1 MLCKCLMLYFFRN
14 STGHVVSAES
24 VRSVWRTTFDPKD
37 KLTDATAEFGITGS
51 DIYLAD
57 QHTMTF
63 ERTLIGLFA
72 NFSDELAGE
81 PGMDFDLLYSTPRR
95 WVGFSGHQC
104 VHALHVFGSLSASA
118 TAWPRGWARPTTSWP
133 SATS

>member
-1 MLCKCLMLYFFRN
+1 MLKQNNQDKRLLLYFRN

-37 KLTDATAEFGITGS
+37 KVKDATAEFGITGS

-63 ERTLIGLFA
+63 ERRLIELFA
-72 NFSDELAGE
+72 NFSDELAKE
-81 PGMDFDLLYSTPRR
+81 DDMDFDLLYSTPRR
-95 WVGFSGHQC
+95 SVVCCLSS
-104 VHALHVFGSLSASA
+104 SLAI
-118 TAWPRGWARPTTSWP
+118 RD
-133 SATS
+133 

>member
-1 MLCKCLMLYFFRN
+1 M
-14 STGHVVSAES
+14 VSAES

-63 ERTLIGLFA
+63 ERTLIALFA

-95 WVGFSGHQC
+95 WVGFLVSSVFMPFMCLAPFQLQRQRGPGGGRGLRQAGYRLHPH
-104 VHALHVFGSLSASA
+104 VHLHHVRRQP
-118 TAWPRGWARPTTSWP
+118 PR
-133 SATS
+133 

>member
-1 MLCKCLMLYFFRN
+1 MHASKCLMLYFFRN

-57 QHTMTF
+57 DD
-63 ERTLIGLFA
+63 L
-72 NFSDELAGE
+72 S
-81 PGMDFDLLYSTPRR
+81 FDNSY
-95 WVGFSGHQC
+95 
-104 VHALHVFGSLSASA
+104 A
-118 TAWPRGWARPTTSWP
+118 TADGV
-133 SATS
+133 